1 MECGEHQST
10 KPQKPSSRKAPKS
23 QAPNQGPSDV
33 VAIQG
38 GGLRFG
44 AWNFTGPSSAVAA
57 CRILPQRHVC
67 YGGWKFGAWDSFH
80 RKQQGTMSLAL
91 AFPINRFTDAI
102 KRVENKHLLK

>member
-67 YGGWKFGAWDSFH
+67 YGGLEVWSLGFIPPKTARNHVPRVGVPDQSFH
-80 RKQQGTMSLAL
+80 RRHQKG
-91 AFPINRFTDAI
+91 
-102 KRVENKHLLK
+102 